1 MSGNNFKFQNNG
13 MKEDE
18 GEARNLT
25 TEGKKSR
32 ESGEVMK
39 FRASGRKRGRQGV
52 KRCSSVSAEG
62 GKGPLLATFNFPVNT
77 VEDEQDTRNCDQT

>member
-52 KRCSSVSAEG
+52 
-62 GKGPLLATFNFPVNT
+62 
-77 VEDEQDTRNCDQT
+77 